1 MKLDPPDEPL
11 PEPLESAART
21 VAGDLNLDPH
31 WLNTGPA
38 SQWKTGLPPGLEGRV
53 SWQSFGGLSVGLVG
67 RRDLVFFKLY
77 AAADDTGPGSVHF
90 QDLVAFAPNDE
101 ELAAAAAWV
110 QKQDPSPEF
119 NQIVAKVIEHARNQR
134 ARNR

>member
-77 AAADDTGPGSVHF
+77 AAA
-90 QDLVAFAPNDE
+90 
-101 ELAAAAAWV
+101 AWV